1 MKTIVTFGEV
11 MGRFAPEGVLRFRQ
25 ATPGPLN
32 LTFGGAEAN
41 VAASLAQ
48 LGAPARFVTA
58 LPQHAI
64 ADSCVGVFAG
74 LGVDT
79 SCILRTKQ
87 GRLGLYFFEN
97 GANQRPSNVIYDRSH
112 SSVSLTKATDYA
124 WDKIFSG
131 AAWLHTTGITPALSQ
146 TSADAVL
153 HAVQAAK
160 KAGLTVSCDLNFR
173 KKLWNWEPG

>member
-11 MGRFAPEGVLRFRQ
+11 MGRLAPEGVLRFRQ
-25 ATPGPLN
+25 ALPGPLN

-48 LGAPARFVTA
+48 LGAAARFVTA
-58 LPQHAI
+58 LPQNAI
-64 ADSCVGVFAG
+64 SDACVGFLSG

-79 SCILRTKQ
+79 TQILRTKQ

-112 SSVSLTKATDYA
+112 SSVSLAKAADYD
-124 WDKIFSG
+124 WDKAF
-131 AAWLHTTGITPALSQ
+131 AD
-146 TSADAVL
+146 SA
-153 HAVQAAK
+153 
-160 KAGLTVSCDLNFR
+160 
-173 KKLWNWEPG
+173 